1 MSASLSSLRVLL
13 LLLLAWSAG
22 ALSIALP
29 SPAEAQRGKP
39 EGLYYKSWAVVIG
52 IENYLLAPKFPGAVE
67 DAKTVAAALRK
78 VGFEE
83 VIEIYD
89 KDAGSKQL
97 HQLLADYLPR
107 KVGRQDRVAFF
118 FTGHAGITR
127 DPQGKD
133 VGYLVPWDAQQNNVS
148 KALTFDEIKEF
159 TRRSA
164 SKHTLLIFGTG
175 LRGWEVTAAQQLSLE
190 GRDAPEEET
199 EKRAVQ
205 VLTAGDKGETSLQ
218 QSGKSLFVQALLS
231 GLSGAADQ
239 NKNGWLMASELSH
252 YVKQQVEA
260 ASGGKQHPQFAQLD
274 GAGDTILIE
283 GRKAAFTIGPEPKSE
298 AERTQAAKAQYEQ
311 AFTLLQQQK
320 SAEEALERLNRAIQ
334 YDPNFGDAYVLK
346 SYVRLEVL
354 PQLDEALSAAKLAVE
369 HAPQN
374 PDSHYTLGLVLEK
387 RAQYAEAERAY
398 LQALS
403 VNPNY
408 ADVYFSLG
416 VLYADQLKD
425 GKKSVDAFRR
435 YLELGGVSE
444 RAKMAVEQASNQP
457 SSGK

>member
-1 MSASLSSLRVLL
+1 
-13 LLLLAWSAG
+13 
-22 ALSIALP
+22 
-29 SPAEAQRGKP
+29 
-39 EGLYYKSWAVVIG
+39 
-52 IENYLLAPKFPGAVE
+52 
-67 DAKTVAAALRK
+67 
-78 VGFEE
+78 
-83 VIEIYD
+83 
-89 KDAGSKQL
+89 
-97 HQLLADYLPR
+97 
-107 KVGRQDRVAFF
+107 
-118 FTGHAGITR
+118 
-127 DPQGKD
+127 
-133 VGYLVPWDAQQNNVS
+133 
-148 KALTFDEIKEF
+148 
-159 TRRSA
+159 
-164 SKHTLLIFGTG
+164 
-175 LRGWEVTAAQQLSLE
+175 
-190 GRDAPEEET
+190 
-199 EKRAVQ
+199 
-205 VLTAGDKGETSLQ
+205 
-218 QSGKSLFVQALLS
+218 
-231 GLSGAADQ
+231 LSGAADQ